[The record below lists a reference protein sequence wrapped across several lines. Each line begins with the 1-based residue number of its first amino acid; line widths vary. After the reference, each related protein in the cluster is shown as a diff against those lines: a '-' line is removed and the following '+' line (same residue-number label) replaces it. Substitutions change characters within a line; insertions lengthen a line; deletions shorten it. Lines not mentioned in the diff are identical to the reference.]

1 LPITIAVAITM
12 SKPDYPH
19 FDTQTL
25 ELRHYIDTAIAAIS
39 PDHWVP
45 PATRELFA
53 DPPIIQVS
61 KNETKS
67 DDEEVIPSS
76 YPLEVSTFIQVPAT
90 THTSTRSSMRS
101 RKYIRKFESQHIWDI
116 IAVEAKEEYRKQR
129 EAKANRMGTGR
140 TKAAEALAQMSQ
152 LLSSVALPFRSS

>member
-1 LPITIAVAITM
+1 M

-25 ELRHYIDTAIAAIS
+25 ELRHCIDTTIAAIS

-61 KNETKS
+61 ENEAKS

-76 YPLEVSTFIQVPAT
+76 YPLEVSTFIQVLAT
-90 THTSTRSSMRS
+90 ARTSTRSSMRS
-101 RKYIRKFESQHIWDI
+101 RKYIRKFESQHIRDI
-116 IAVEAKEEYRKQR
+116 IAVEAKEEYRK
-129 EAKANRMGTGR
+129 
-140 TKAAEALAQMSQ
+140 
-152 LLSSVALPFRSS
+152 